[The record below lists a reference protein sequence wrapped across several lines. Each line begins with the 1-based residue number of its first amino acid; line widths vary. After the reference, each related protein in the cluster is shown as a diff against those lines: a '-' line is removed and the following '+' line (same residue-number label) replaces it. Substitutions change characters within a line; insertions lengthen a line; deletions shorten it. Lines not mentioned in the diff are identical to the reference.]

1 MSAGALRVRAVLAG
15 RTILG
20 AGAETGSEAPYNRA
34 MDRPLLRAILLWGA
48 IATLVLACLWLVAW
62 APLVFD
68 RGRELWGAVIALVA
82 VGVGLKLADRAR
94 SPAQPT
100 APARPPA
107 TAASADPALDSLSPR
122 EREILGL
129 LAQGLSN
136 KELARALSVSENT
149 IKTHLANLYAKLGVG
164 RRTQALAVAQRLGAA
179 AAAGDPPQITR
190 PGDGRG

>member
-1 MSAGALRVRAVLAG
+1 M
-15 RTILG
+15 
-20 AGAETGSEAPYNRA
+20 E
-34 MDRPLLRAILLWGA
+34 RPPLRAILLWGA
-48 IATLVLACLWLVAW
+48 IAAVLLACLWLVAW
-62 APLVFD
+62 APLLID

-82 VGVGLKLADRAR
+82 VGVGLKLAERTRGAR
-94 SPAQPT
+94 PGADAPPSAEALSPPAAAPSS
-100 APARPPA
+100 APAIE
-107 TAASADPALDSLSPR
+107 SLSPR

-179 AAAGDPPQITR
+179 ATAGDHPQITR